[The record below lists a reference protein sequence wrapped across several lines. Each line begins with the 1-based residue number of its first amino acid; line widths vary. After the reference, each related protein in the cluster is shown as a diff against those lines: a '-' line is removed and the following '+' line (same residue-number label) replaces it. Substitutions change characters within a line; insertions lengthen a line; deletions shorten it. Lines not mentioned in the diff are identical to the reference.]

1 MWSSFLILRFDF
13 FGNTSEETLFFYAWK
28 NFACLFAG
36 GSLLTPAAILSWSLE
51 VPKLIFVRVAFAALW
66 LVSAFFSLPG
76 QIGCNID
83 CRFNMTFTHLLL
95 C

>member
-51 VPKLIFVRVAFAALW
+51 VPKLIFVREW
-66 LVSAFFSLPG
+66 
-76 QIGCNID
+76 
-83 CRFNMTFTHLLL
+83 HLLL
-95 C
+95 FGLYLLSFLYQVR